1 MRVLLCGATGFIG
14 RHIARALRDHGH
26 QVLAASRSGQAAVG
40 QQALAVNF
48 MALTQPSD
56 WLPLL
61 TGVDAVINAVGVLRD
76 SRRQPMQLL
85 HTQAPQALFQAC
97 ADAGVRRVLQVSALG
112 IEGQDSAFALTK
124 AEADNTLLALTE
136 RGELDGVVLR
146 PSVVFGRGG
155 AGSELFVK
163 MSRLRWLALP
173 PEGRRTLIQ
182 PVAVPDMANACA
194 QLLGPASATRGLL
207 VCTGPQALSLEA
219 LLASLRQQR
228 GDKPARVSTMPAA
241 LARGSAWA
249 GDLLPCTPWGRQT
262 LGLLQRDNTASVA
275 EAAQFAAV
283 LGHAP
288 CPPDQLLARTW
299 S

>member
-26 QVLAASRSGQAAVG
+26 QVVAASRGGREAVG
-40 QQALAVNF
+40 QEALAVNL
-48 MALTQPSD
+48 MAMTQPRD

-61 TGVDAVINAVGVLRD
+61 ASVDAVINAVGVLRD
-76 SRRQPMQLL
+76 SRRQPMRLL

-97 ADAGVRRVLQVSALG
+97 AEAGVRRVLQVSALG
-112 IEGQDSAFALTK
+112 IEGQGSAYARTK
-124 AEADNTLLALTE
+124 AEADGTLLALTQH
-136 RGELDGVVLR
+136 GALDGVVLR

-155 AGSELFVK
+155 AGSELFVA
-163 MSRLRWLALP
+163 MSRLPWLALP

-182 PVAVPDMANACA
+182 PVAVQDLAEACA
-194 QLLGPASATRGLL
+194 QLLGPALAQRGLM

-228 GDKPARVSTMPAA
+228 GDKPARVGTMPAA
-241 LARGSAWA
+241 LARSSAWA
-249 GDLLPCTPWGRQT
+249 GDLLPFTPWGRQT
-262 LGLLQRDNTASVA
+262 LGLLQRDNTASAA

-288 CPPDQLLARTW
+288 CPPDRLLAQR
-299 S
+299 